1 FMRDLLGKCV
11 PSPRKTAA
19 KKFCSK
25 PMERNG
31 KRSEWRN
38 KLHLMTL
45 PAYGDPAANSIIS
58 IHEVSIEDIPLLV
71 SITRWANQPLHSQA
85 TTSVSVEVTLL
96 LEPVLSHARPG

>member
-31 KRSEWRN
+31 KRSERRN

-45 PAYGDPAANSIIS
+45 PAYSDPAANSMTRRS
-58 IHEVSIEDIPLLV
+58 AEVAHHERRQS
-71 SITRWANQPLHSQA
+71 
-85 TTSVSVEVTLL
+85 
-96 LEPVLSHARPG
+96 